1 MHHSRLRQQYGVI
14 TARGLPVLMREAS
27 TSLIVLAL
35 RTSHLAA
42 NRRVRS
48 LGAVLKCMLWLL
60 PDF

>member
-1 MHHSRLRQQYGVI
+1 MGVI
-14 TARGLPVLMREAS
+14 TARGLPVLMCEAS
-27 TSLIVLAL
+27 TSLIVPAL

>member
-1 MHHSRLRQQYGVI
+1 MGII
-14 TARGLPVLMREAS
+14 TARGLLVLMHGAV
-27 TSLIVLAL
+27 TSLMILAL

-48 LGAVLKCMLWLL
+48 LGAVLKCMLLL